1 LEGARAKGEWRGR
14 MRQLREALPRERHA
28 GLSRLLCLRLEA
40 LLSLLGLGRVAAYA
54 AVRGEA
60 DLSGLWELGARR
72 RYFFPRVAGKGLVF
86 HEVEKPAR
94 DLRPGE
100 FGIPSPDP
108 RSPAAPPAALD
119 AVLMPGLAFDLAGGR
134 VGSGRGFY
142 DRWAASLGKGG
153 PLLVGVGFS
162 FQLVR
167 DGRLPRSPGDRR
179 VDWVVTDREAVRC
192 LSCRYAPG
200 GGDEHDTMA

>member
-1 LEGARAKGEWRGR
+1 
-14 MRQLREALPRERHA
+14 MRQFRAALPREQHA
-28 GLSRLLCLRLEA
+28 GLSRLLCLRLEG
-40 LLSLLGLGRVAAYA
+40 LLSLLGLGRVAVYA

-60 DLSGLWELGARR
+60 DLAPLWEQGGGR
-72 RYFFPRVAGKGLVF
+72 RYFFPRVEGKGLSF
-86 HEVEKPAR
+86 HEVERPSR

-100 FGIPSPDP
+100 FGIPAPDP
-108 RSPAAPPAALD
+108 RSPAAPPAAMD
-119 AVLMPGLAFDLAGGR
+119 AVLTPGLAFDLAGGR
-134 VGSGRGFY
+134 VGSGGGFY
-142 DRWAASLGKGG
+142 DRWAASLGERG

-192 LSCRYAPG
+192 LPCRYAPG
-200 GGDEHDTMA
+200 GE